1 MYGPCRSHYL
11 STPALILGAILNK
24 TKIELEFISDADM
37 YLFFEKEERGGVSNI
52 SKIISKN
59 KYIKSYD
66 PKPKSQYIIYL
77 EVNNLNDYVNNLN
90 DYAMSKSFPTSQF
103 KRIDPRDLIQINTLV
118 IDRPKGVF

>member
-77 EVNNLNDYVNNLN
+77 EVNNLNY
-90 DYAMSKSFPTSQF
+90 YAMSKSFPTSQF